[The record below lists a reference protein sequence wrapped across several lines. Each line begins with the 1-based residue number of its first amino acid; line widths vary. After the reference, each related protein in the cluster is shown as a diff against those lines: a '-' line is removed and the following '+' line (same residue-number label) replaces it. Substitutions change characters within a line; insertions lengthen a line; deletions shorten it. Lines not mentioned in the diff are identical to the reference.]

1 MLQMSAELGFHETD
15 IGSGLRR
22 VVLDLQNSP

>member
-1 MLQMSAELGFHETD
+1 MTAELGFHEQD

-22 VVLDLQNSP
+22 VVLNLQTLHER